1 MKININ
7 DNHNDRYSKGVG
19 EYVREV
25 EDSMVINAITTD
37 SPTYYYALIDGRL
50 FKSDTNKGLKS
61 YLFNTREKLEK
72 VIADGL
78 YFKDKIIPYIG
89 QNCGYDTKQFYKDL
103 TENHKVDIREFKF

>member
-25 EDSMVINAITTD
+25 EDSMVNNAITTD

-50 FKSDTNKGLKS
+50 FKSDRNKGLKS
-61 YLFNTREKLEK
+61 YLFSTREKLEK
-72 VIADGL
+72 AISEGL

-89 QNCGYDTKQFYKDL
+89 QNCG
-103 TENHKVDIREFKF
+103 

>member
-50 FKSDTNKGLKS
+50 FKSDRNKGLKS
-61 YLFNTREKLEK
+61 YLFSTREKLEK
-72 VIADGL
+72 AIAEGL
-78 YFKDKIIPYIG
+78 YWKGNIIPHIG
-89 QNCGYDTKQFYKDL
+89 NRCGYDTEEFYKDL
-103 TENHKVDIREFKF
+103 TENHTVEIKEFKF